1 MPNRMSHVTK
11 SYRRVQPLTPRDSTN
26 ESQCF
31 GRGLL
36 IAAATSA
43 ALWAAFGA
51 VVFW

>member
-1 MPNRMSHVTK
+1 MLNRMSHVTK
-11 SYRRVQPLTPRDSTN
+11 STTINAKALNN
-26 ESQCF
+26 ESQSF

-36 IAAATSA
+36 IAATTSA